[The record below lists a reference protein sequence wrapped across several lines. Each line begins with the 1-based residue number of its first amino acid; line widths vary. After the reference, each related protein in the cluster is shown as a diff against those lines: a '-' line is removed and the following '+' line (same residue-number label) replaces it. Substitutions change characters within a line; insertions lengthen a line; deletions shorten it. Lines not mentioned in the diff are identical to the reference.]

1 MRHSEFWS
9 RMDRHLGDGYSRV
22 WAQQQALAG
31 LDGRT
36 VDEALAA
43 GEPPR
48 RVWRVVWAS
57 LELPASER

>member
-1 MRHSEFWS
+1 
-9 RMDRHLGDGYSRV
+9 MDRHLGDGYSRV

-43 GEPPR
+43 GEHPR